1 MNALTKTHAD
11 DTGITFE
18 ETSPGRWT
26 VTIDGE
32 DTRSISQE
40 GSCFIAWRGFMDRH
54 WNFERA
60 LQACAE
66 DARFHRRYYA
76 ERKREYDAS
85 VASIMEMTP
94 EQKARAI
101 AQLEERRERL
111 EYSSGSHVDIAAKRA
126 ELDRQIESLRAA

>member
-11 DTGITFE
+11 DPGITFE
-18 ETSPGRWT
+18 ETSPGRWA

-32 DTRSISQE
+32 DTRTITQD
-40 GSCFIAWRGFMDRH
+40 GSVFIACLGRYWS
-54 WNFERA
+54 FERA

-66 DARFHRRYYA
+66 RVRFDRRYYA
-76 ERKREYDAS
+76 ERKREYDAA

-111 EYSSGSHVDIAAKRA
+111 EYSSGAHVDIAAKRA